1 MEGGR
6 EGGTIIGLFEWNPV
20 LRNWLRMSSSYG
32 GGAAA
37 AGRLL
42 PSRSLS
48 RQYADVGGE
57 GGREG
62 RRGGIFSIAPSSSVP
77 SFVRHRS
84 QFMLL
89 GWGLDGVRSEDEEG
103 AGSRDGSTR
112 TAIEGTPAPPTLVK
126 PIVGD
131 STV

>member
-1 MEGGR
+1 M

-62 RRGGIFSIAPSSSVP
+62 EEGYFRSPPPPPFLR
-77 SFVRHRS
+77 SFVTEAS
-84 QFMLL
+84 LCF
-89 GWGLDGVRSEDEEG
+89 W
-103 AGSRDGSTR
+103 AGDWM
-112 TAIEGTPAPPTLVK
+112 A
-126 PIVGD
+126 
-131 STV
+131 

>member
-1 MEGGR
+1 M

-62 RRGGIFSIAPSSSVP
+62 GKARRDIFDRPLLLR
-77 SFVRHRS
+77 SFVRSS
-84 QFMLL
+84 QKPVYAFGL
-89 GWGLDGVRSEDEEG
+89 GIGWREE
-103 AGSRDGSTR
+103 
-112 TAIEGTPAPPTLVK
+112 
-126 PIVGD
+126 
-131 STV
+131 